1 MKRARKGRQNI
12 LLLLAV
18 VVLLSALLVSQ
29 KIGTHPNR
37 EFVGKSDLPVYS
49 FVAMLDEFYENPAGD
64 YDKTVIR
71 RTSVDETSDK
81 YFFTIEITVRDNNKD
96 RDGDG
101 GRLFFYNAH
110 IVDVV
115 AEDWEEDCAT
125 KDNFTYECYFVS
137 DDKHTLQWFNFVSD
151 EEDKL
156 KVKVEAPKD
165 QPSFVAV
172 LEAGGMECGAYF
184 QSAQSGPYID
194 LGEGGPLCSAE
205 KTFVGTTRVSDYGG
219 FPLIIPLLIIEG
231 KEIAVPVKVHI
242 VSDTLLYGSERNENS
257 IRNLFTRANL
267 LWSQAK
273 IRFDVVSVDYTN
285 VTTSLLHGALHEDP
299 AGLLQLEN
307 YDDSYMNVFLTKN
320 IGFNGVSFPRHKIT
334 LIADETTV
342 YDFRTNAHELGH
354 VLGLGHVAQ
363 EDRLMAKGTNGAVL
377 SALEIDTVRIESQK
391 LFN

>member
-29 KIGTHPNR
+29 KVGTQTSR
-37 EFVGKSDLPVYS
+37 EFVGSSDLPVYS

-64 YDKTVIR
+64 DDKTVIR
-71 RTSVDETSDK
+71 RASVDETSDK
-81 YFFTIEITVRDNNKD
+81 YFFTIEITIRDNNKD

-101 GRLFFYNAH
+101 GKLFFYNAH

-231 KEIAVPVKVHI
+231 KEITVPVKVHI

-267 LWSQAK
+267 LWLQAK
-273 IRFDVVSVDYTN
+273 IRFDITSIDYTN
-285 VTTSLLHGALHEDP
+285 VSTALLHEVLHENP
-299 AGLLQLEN
+299 VGLLQSEN
-307 YDDSYMNVFLTKN
+307 YDSKYINVFLAKN
-320 IGFNGVSFPRHKIT
+320 IGLNGISFPESKIV
-334 LIADETTV
+334 LVADETTV

-354 VLGLGHVAQ
+354 VFGLVHIAP
-363 EDRLMAKGTNGAVL
+363 EDHLMAQGTNGAIL
-377 SALEIDTVRIESQK
+377 SVSEIAVSRESAADIAQ
-391 LFN
+391 